1 MKKLFALWA
10 AALLVVGCSSQGPGA
25 SAPSVEQAN
34 TKLVL
39 EFYEVVLN
47 GKNADAAARYVA
59 ADYIQHNPRVPT
71 GLAPLQGFVR
81 ELQRSAPQ
89 ARSTVKRVV
98 AQGDLVVLHSHAQRG
113 GPEDR
118 GMALVDI
125 FRVHQGKI
133 VEHWDV
139 MQPVPETAANPNG
152 MF

>member
-1 MKKLFALWA
+1 MKKLFAIWA
-10 AALLVVGCSSQGPGA
+10 AALLVGCSSTGPGV
-25 SAPSVEQAN
+25 PGTPVEQAN
-34 TKLVL
+34 AKTVL

-47 GKNADAAARYVA
+47 GKDADAAARYVA
-59 ADYIQHNPRVPT
+59 VDYIQHNPRVPT

-89 ARSTVKRVV
+89 ARSTVKRVI

-113 GPEDR
+113 GPDDR
-118 GMALVDI
+118 GVALVDI

-139 MQPVPETAANPNG
+139 MQPVPETAANQNG